1 MDLKWI
7 QTFVHAA
14 AHENFRRTSE
24 ELFIS
29 QPTVTIQIK
38 QLEQYL
44 GSPLF
49 KRIGRRVELTEEGH
63 RFLPHAKHLL
73 SVHEEGLQE
82 LHRFKQG
89 YSRRLNL
96 AVSPLVAAYLIPH
109 VLNRYVSAN
118 PDVEVQVQV
127 LESKQIADAVL
138 QDQVDLG
145 LSRLWAS
152 DARLT
157 CDILGE
163 DEVVLVAPHDGYD
176 AESATPLH
184 LGDLLATHMLL
195 TYNHPEYWEP
205 LMQELQTRYRY
216 IRTMLVTQVHVTKRF
231 IEEGLGISFLPE
243 ITIRRERM
251 EGRLLQVDCPELML
265 PTARTYA
272 IMKHDV
278 TEGRRFLEFFRGFM

>member
-44 GSPLF
+44 GSSLF
-49 KRIGRRVELTEEGH
+49 KRVGRRVELTEEGR

-89 YSRRLNL
+89 YTRRLNL

-109 VLNRYVSAN
+109 VLNRYVHAN

-145 LSRLWAS
+145 LSRMWAS

-163 DEVVLVAPHDGYD
+163 DEVVLVAPHDGHD
-176 AESATPLH
+176 AETASPLQ
-184 LGDLLATHMLL
+184 LGDLLANHMLL
-195 TYNHPEYWEP
+195 TYNHPEYWDS

-216 IRTMLVTQVHVTKRF
+216 MRTMLVTQVHVTKRF

-251 EGRLLQVDCPELML
+251 EGRLLQVDCSELML

-272 IMKHDV
+272 VMKHNV
-278 TEGRRFLEFFRGFM
+278 TEGQRFLEFFRGFM